1 MCSALWHDIDYM
13 DKFDV
18 DFLWPDGSFYF
29 EEKKELKEFI
39 QPHLR
44 SEFVPL
50 YPMPLSSFKLPEDE
64 KSPSLSA
71 KKLSEIWF
79 NEDFDKLLVPVLEK
93 YENWINS
100 NVKEKDELP
109 WVTNPQKQIRR
120 KTTRKKHNMQ
130 PRPPRNRRRRPPNR
144 RPAKRIN
151 S

>member
-50 YPMPLSSFKLPEDE
+50 YPMP
-64 KSPSLSA
+64 
-71 KKLSEIWF
+71 
-79 NEDFDKLLVPVLEK
+79 
-93 YENWINS
+93 
-100 NVKEKDELP
+100 
-109 WVTNPQKQIRR
+109 
-120 KTTRKKHNMQ
+120 
-130 PRPPRNRRRRPPNR
+130 
-144 RPAKRIN
+144 
-151 S
+151 